1 MQEAFE
7 PEAFM
12 NHKKC
17 KKTSTNPNYMIDIGI
32 LHEGL
37 AFNWKELEE
46 MFIKQLWT
54 NIQLKWQC
62 IIVHTRISPLTNHE
76 CEHLKSKRNSLSL
89 YIVI

>member
-1 MQEAFE
+1 
-7 PEAFM
+7 
-12 NHKKC
+12 
-17 KKTSTNPNYMIDIGI
+17 MIDIGI

-37 AFNWKELEE
+37 AFYWKELEE